1 VDRPKTEWKSAI
13 SSVRNNVD
21 LVLERGD
28 LVEHADFGKGKVVNV
43 TGEGPRATAEINFG
57 SAGVKRLLVRV
68 APIEKL

>member
-1 VDRPKTEWKSAI
+1 M
-13 SSVRNNVD
+13 
-21 LVLERGD
+21 VLEKGD
-28 LVEHADFGKGKVVNV
+28 EVQHADFGRGKVINV